1 MLDPDNGVPMANNK
15 FHYFL
20 VSGEVI
26 FTHPDSDGIASMRL
40 NTFLKLNSKVVSTRN
55 IAKAQQ
61 VLQVRMF
68 ERIQDE
74 KAEVMDV
81 YIAGIS
87 YLGHM
92 TEEEWAKP
100 PEGMQVQE
108 RAAAPAQTLED
119 VLATA
124 KEI

>member
-1 MLDPDNGVPMANNK
+1 MANNK

-26 FTHPDSDGIASMRL
+26 FTHPESEGIASMRL
-40 NTFLKLNSKVVSTRN
+40 NTFLKLNSKVVATRN

-68 ERIQDE
+68 ERIQDGQ
-74 KAEVMDV
+74 AQVQDV

-87 YLGHM
+87 YLGQM
-92 TEEEWAKP
+92 TEEEWTKA
-100 PEGMQVQE
+100 PEGMQLQE
-108 RAAAPAQTLED
+108 RAETTSETGIDPLAVKLED
-119 VLATA
+119 
-124 KEI
+124 